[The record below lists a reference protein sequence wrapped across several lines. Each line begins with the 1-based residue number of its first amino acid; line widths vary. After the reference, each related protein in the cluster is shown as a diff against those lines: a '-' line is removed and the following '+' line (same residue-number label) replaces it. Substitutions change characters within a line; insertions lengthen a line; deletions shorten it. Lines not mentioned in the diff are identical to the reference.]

1 MENRYVE
8 DFKKGDIFDL
18 GKHTFSEEEIVD
30 FAKKYDPFPFHIDK
44 NAAEKTVFSGIISSG
59 WLTALV
65 WLGMMHK
72 SFLSYDTTMGSP
84 GHEEMIWPKPVRPGD
99 SVLGRLEILE
109 SRKSKSKP
117 GLGFVRYEAKLI
129 NQNNEIV
136 FVTKSTLMIKAQT

>member
-18 GKHTFSEEEIVD
+18 GEHTFSEEEIVD

-44 NAAEKTVFSGIISSG
+44 NAAEKTVFGGIISSG

-65 WLGMMHK
+65 WLKMMHN

-99 SVLGRLEILE
+99 SVSGQLEILE

-117 GLGFVRYEAKLI
+117 ALGFVRYEAKLV
-129 NQNNEIV
+129 NQENEIV
-136 FVTKSTLMIKAQT
+136 FITKSTLMIKTRS